1 MGIVESPG
9 IAYVINTNYGANM
22 STSLVNSVFA
32 SWPLALFSI
41 FLAYIAGYV
50 IWIMVS
56 YICLRSMRGQGREV
70 PRVSGKFLGYQI
82 SPRPLA
88 LFSIFL
94 AYSRI
99 RYLYSGKIQLS

>member
-1 MGIVESPG
+1 MYGYKLQDKFRYEFGYMGIVESPG

-41 FLAYIAGYV
+41 FLAYLAGYV

-56 YICLRSMRGQGREV
+56 YICIRSMRGQSREV
-70 PRVSGKFLGYQI
+70 LRVSG
-82 SPRPLA
+82 S
-88 LFSIFL
+88 S
-94 AYSRI
+94 
-99 RYLYSGKIQLS
+99 